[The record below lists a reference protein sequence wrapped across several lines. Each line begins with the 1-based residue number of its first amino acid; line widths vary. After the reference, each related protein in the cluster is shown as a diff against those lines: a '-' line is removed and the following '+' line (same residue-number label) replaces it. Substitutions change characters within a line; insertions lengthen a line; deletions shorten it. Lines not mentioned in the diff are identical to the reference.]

1 MAFFLFIHDACE
13 RVPTYVAREPR
24 GAVLSVAWA
33 LGPVLRISV
42 LHPVGLLKRLVGGSA
57 ATVTVKINACTIVF
71 CPYHEHRD
79 PHKGRM
85 CSCATLVPPQ
95 RQQAKSVVSVRGRL
109 GASALLLSCTQNP
122 KPVGDA
128 ANVRNTYMG
137 VLQAGVLVC
146 LRLLCVL
153 CPQVH

>member
-1 MAFFLFIHDACE
+1 
-13 RVPTYVAREPR
+13 
-24 GAVLSVAWA
+24 
-33 LGPVLRISV
+33 
-42 LHPVGLLKRLVGGSA
+42 
-57 ATVTVKINACTIVF
+57 
-71 CPYHEHRD
+71 
-79 PHKGRM
+79 M

-109 GASALLLSCTQNP
+109 GASALLRSCTQNP

-146 LRLLCVL
+146 LGFLCVL